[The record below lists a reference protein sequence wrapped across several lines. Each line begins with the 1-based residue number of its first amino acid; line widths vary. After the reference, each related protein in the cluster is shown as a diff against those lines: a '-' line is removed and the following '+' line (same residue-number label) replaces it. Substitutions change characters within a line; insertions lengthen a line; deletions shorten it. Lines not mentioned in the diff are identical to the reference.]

1 MGDAI
6 LVASELVTNAV
17 RRSGRAEHHQIQVS
31 VKLRGEHLVI
41 DVRDPGLSDEDAEVG
56 DGLELG
62 GFGLLIVDRLAV
74 RWGSE
79 RECGYRVWAEVP
91 LST

>member
-17 RRSGRAEHHQIQVS
+17 RHSGCAEHDQIQVS

-41 DVRDPGLSDEDAEVG
+41 DVRDPGLSDQAPEIRAGPEW
-56 DGLELG
+56 G
-62 GFGLLIVDRLAV
+62 GFGLQIVDQLAV

-79 RECGYRVWAEVP
+79 RECGYRVWAEVLLP
-91 LST
+91 A